1 MRQPT
6 RKGKPA
12 VTKAAAAPTQA
23 AGTRTPGRQTRQR
36 IPLRQMVSNLE
47 KAKGKDKVEL
57 LKQYASPAFK
67 QYLGYIYDPRVAFT
81 TLGDL
86 PPYVPLDPTDA
97 KVEKVD
103 DAVWELLSK
112 TPAGGFPPVYYLTD
126 HGKGNFTHEA
136 LQLKVKSMLERIHP
150 DDAIVLEGMF
160 YKEVTAG
167 ITRKMLEEVWPK
179 WTSEWPD

>member
-12 VTKAAAAPTQA
+12 VQNAAAPTA
-23 AGTRTPGRQTRQR
+23 TAPGSRSPGRQSRQR
-36 IPLRQMVSNLE
+36 IPLRQMIANLE

-57 LKQYASPAFK
+57 LKQYASGPFK
-67 QYLGYIYDPRVAFT
+67 QFLGYIYDPRVAFN

-86 PPYVPLDPTDA
+86 PSYNPLDPTDS

-103 DAVWELLSK
+103 DAVWELLAK

-126 HGKGNFTHEA
+126 HGKGNFTHDA
-136 LQLKVKSMLERIHP
+136 LQNKVKAMLERIHP

-160 YKEVTAG
+160 YKEVVAG

-179 WTSEWPD
+179 WTSEWPK